1 MLTNQYY
8 QEFVLPKHASSSQIT
23 SAAFYNPYCWNQAI
37 NIKPEIWIHCHLS
50 NARILNYQ
58 VSDVL
63 FARLKFN
70 LRNSQQYSCYFI

>member
-8 QEFVLPKHASSSQIT
+8 QEFVLPKHASSSQLT
-23 SAAFYNPYCWNQAI
+23 SAAFYNPYCWSQAI
-37 NIKPEIWIHCHLS
+37 NIKPKIWIHCHHS

-70 LRNSQQYSCYFI
+70 LRNSQHYSYNFI